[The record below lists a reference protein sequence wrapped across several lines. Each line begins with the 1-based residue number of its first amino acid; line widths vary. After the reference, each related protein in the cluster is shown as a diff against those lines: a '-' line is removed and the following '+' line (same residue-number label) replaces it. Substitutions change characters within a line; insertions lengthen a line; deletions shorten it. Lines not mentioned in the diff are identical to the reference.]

1 MKPQSHTSSL
11 GSGVELSERTTSSK
25 VRSETVDSILS
36 AVAKKKVV
44 TSDKGTEN
52 FESGNTGTTSKPPS
66 SKPPQFRC
74 AVPWSITDSNS
85 VNTTKNTHSQHP
97 CAAPNNWCALSSQS
111 SRSERSIE
119 DQLAIPLGKGERV
132 PALGSVRPLTSEC
145 PLERA
150 RGRSDGVLRM
160 ETFKDKGRLA
170 SPSKDDEEC
179 KGRRQPVLGW
189 ACAFGRGPGD
199 V

>member
-111 SRSERSIE
+111 PRSERSIE
-119 DQLAIPLGKGERV
+119 DQLAI
-132 PALGSVRPLTSEC
+132 
-145 PLERA
+145 
-150 RGRSDGVLRM
+150 GVL
-160 ETFKDKGRLA
+160 DA
-170 SPSKDDEEC
+170 
-179 KGRRQPVLGW
+179 
-189 ACAFGRGPGD
+189 
-199 V
+199 

>member
-1 MKPQSHTSSL
+1 MDSHRRKTRRTLSEDGQQPKQGGICSSVKPQSHTSSL

-44 TSDKGTEN
+44 TSYKGTEN
-52 FESGNTGTTSKPPS
+52 FDSGNTGTTSKPPS

-85 VNTTKNTHSQHP
+85 VNTTKNTHSQQP

-111 SRSERSIE
+111 PRSERSIE
-119 DQLAIPLGKGERV
+119 GQLAIPV
-132 PALGSVRPLTSEC
+132 
-145 PLERA
+145 
-150 RGRSDGVLRM
+150 
-160 ETFKDKGRLA
+160 
-170 SPSKDDEEC
+170 
-179 KGRRQPVLGW
+179 
-189 ACAFGRGPGD
+189 
-199 V
+199 

>member
-1 MKPQSHTSSL
+1 MKPQSHTSRL
-11 GSGVELSERTTSSK
+11 GSGEELSERTTSSK

-85 VNTTKNTHSQHP
+85 VNTTKNTHSHCQ
-97 CAAPNNWCALSSQS
+97 N
-111 SRSERSIE
+111 
-119 DQLAIPLGKGERV
+119 
-132 PALGSVRPLTSEC
+132 
-145 PLERA
+145 
-150 RGRSDGVLRM
+150 
-160 ETFKDKGRLA
+160 
-170 SPSKDDEEC
+170 
-179 KGRRQPVLGW
+179 PVD
-189 ACAFGRGPGD
+189 GPGAAMPFSLGMYLYEILMFES
-199 V
+199 

>member
-1 MKPQSHTSSL
+1 MRALARAVPCAVRLTDARERGLLNRRERAPQPGGTDEASHVFSARECSHRSATPLAVQMGSLTVSDTIGNRACTQWTKAGPLASRAVSAQPKRRRCSSVKPQSHTSSL

-74 AVPWSITDSNS
+74 AVPWSI
-85 VNTTKNTHSQHP
+85 
-97 CAAPNNWCALSSQS
+97 L
-111 SRSERSIE
+111 
-119 DQLAIPLGKGERV
+119 
-132 PALGSVRPLTSEC
+132 LT
-145 PLERA
+145 RI
-150 RGRSDGVLRM
+150 V
-160 ETFKDKGRLA
+160 
-170 SPSKDDEEC
+170 
-179 KGRRQPVLGW
+179 
-189 ACAFGRGPGD
+189 
-199 V
+199 

>member
-1 MKPQSHTSSL
+1 MKPQSHTSRL

-52 FESGNTGTTSKPPS
+52 FDSGNTGTTSKPPS

-85 VNTTKNTHSQHP
+85 VNTTKNPLSLVTTFFL
-97 CAAPNNWCALSSQS
+97 ATALRMLSTVSLRILP
-111 SRSERSIE
+111 SR
-119 DQLAIPLGKGERV
+119 GERDRN
-132 PALGSVRPLTSEC
+132 LCL
-145 PLERA
+145 
-150 RGRSDGVLRM
+150 RSTGNKNGLK
-160 ETFKDKGRLA
+160 EGA
-170 SPSKDDEEC
+170 
-179 KGRRQPVLGW
+179 
-189 ACAFGRGPGD
+189 
-199 V
+199 